1 VRAFPVTR
9 VPRSHSRHGVKR
21 DNVALVPA
29 SLLPCKEHRQRVT
42 NALSHGGILIVLP
55 RQANPQRVAG
65 AVESQITQQGQL
77 PRIIARKLQ
86 ETASPTDRQ

>member
-1 VRAFPVTR
+1 
-9 VPRSHSRHGVKR
+9 VKR

-29 SLLPCKEHRQRVT
+29 SLLPCNEHRQRVA
-42 NALSHGGILIVLP
+42 NALSHRGILIVLL
-55 RQANPQRVAG
+55 RHANPQFVAG
-65 AVESQITQQGQL
+65 AVESPITQQGQL